1 MMEGWINEG
10 RTIEGHLPG
19 RTVSRK
25 RARQLK
31 HLVAARDRGDKSI
44 LGRTLEK
51 HLCDGTIQF

>member
-1 MMEGWINEG
+1 MMEGWMTEG

-31 HLVAARDRGDKSI
+31 HLVAARDEQTFLFLAGHWEGI
-44 LGRTLEK
+44 LNGPFR
-51 HLCDGTIQF
+51 F